1 MNMIGLFI
9 VGAVLLMCVL
19 VGWYDTRI
27 VRHVK
32 ENGFDT
38 LKKYGIEL
46 GHLYTIRNIQVN
58 KNFIVH
64 FDSVPIISDGYE
76 FGIKATI
83 LDVNNDSMTIKNLP
97 LEYIIDVFTN
107 KEIFK
112 IEDYK

>member
-1 MNMIGLFI
+1 MNMIGLFV
-9 VGAVLLMCVL
+9 VGVVLLMCVL

-27 VRHVK
+27 VRYVK

-38 LKKYGIEL
+38 LKKYNCKL
-46 GHLYTIRNIQVN
+46 GHLYRIKNVQAN

-64 FDSVPIISDGYE
+64 FDTDPIISGGYE
-76 FGIKATI
+76 FGLKATI
-83 LDVNNDSMTIKNLP
+83 LDVNNDSMTIKNLS
-97 LEYIIDVFTN
+97 LKYVVDVFTN